1 MDIDGWN
8 RYLILLFYFD
18 LSIIVNHL
26 LDIKLKGALRMS
38 PEGGSQ
44 YADVIFKEN
53 AVLIQ
58 EVQMGVLFAYRFN
71 RFDYLVVFPAVE
83 FVVS

>member
-1 MDIDGWN
+1 MGWN

-18 LSIIVNHL
+18 LSIIVDHP
-26 LDIKLKGALRMS
+26 LDLKLKGVLRVS
-38 PEGGSQ
+38 PEGSSQ
-44 YADVIFKEN
+44 YADVIFKEY
-53 AVLIQ
+53 AGLIQ
-58 EVQMGVLFAYRFN
+58 EVQMGMLFAYRFN